1 MFSKFSQRLAHLAGV
16 KSPQRSGRHRKS
28 CISVAL
34 SMGLIA
40 AALATVSPARA
51 QGDPLV
57 EAQSGEWS
65 CTRDLGDGTQQG
77 ILYQIVYNNG
87 QNILYSYSED
97 ESGAWSLDQEATFSL
112 SSGQFFNALVMTPA
126 GDMYAVLHGGNPE
139 HQLVKFNA
147 PATVGGVASYDVVAN
162 FPSESTSK
170 AVNFSSYVEI
180 NGDPYLAMSNN
191 GKNTNDELYNVTTG
205 VFSDW
210 NIVNAGNAKDAVWA
224 PLGITSGGVT
234 YPMVGIDENSANSV
248 LYAVSGNTATLA
260 TTLTDLNGNSMSW
273 DTSKAWGVGG
283 SFGSANA
290 SEQSFYFFRND
301 GLLFEWEQTSDSTA
315 ALTQIGSSTPSN
327 DNDGASCGNVGLEAK
342 AIVMTTLA
350 YDANG
355 GSGAPDDQSGD
366 ASSDVT
372 VSDTTPTREGY
383 SFTGWNTAA
392 DGTGT
397 SYAGNDSY
405 TLPASGTDTLYAQW
419 DPNTVTL
426 AYDANG
432 GSGAPNDQSGDSFSD
447 VTVSDTTPTREGYS
461 FKGWNTAADGTGVDY
476 PADSTYTLPASGT
489 DTLYAQ
495 WDPNTV
501 TLAYSAN
508 GGSGAPD
515 DQSGDAFSDVTVSDT
530 TPTREGYSFTGWNT
544 AADGTGTDYPADSTY
559 TLPASGTDTL
569 YAQWDPNTVTL
580 AYDAN
585 GGSGAPNDQSGDAFS
600 DVTVSDTT
608 PTREGYSFTGWNT
621 AADGTGV
628 DYPAD
633 STYTLPASGT
643 DTLYA
648 QWNQD
653 VVGQATLA
661 YSANGGSGAPGDQS
675 GDASSDVT
683 VSDTTPTR
691 EGYSFTGWNTAAD
704 GTGTSYAGNDSYTL
718 PASGTDTLYAQW
730 DPNTVTLAYDANGG
744 SGAPNDQSGDSFSD
758 VTVSDTTPT
767 REGYSFTG
775 WNTAADGSGVDYPA
789 DSTYTLPASGTDT
802 LYAQWDP
809 NTVTLAYDANG
820 GSGAP
825 NDQSGDAFSD
835 VTVSDTTPTREGYS
849 FTGWNTAA
857 DGTGV
862 D

>member
-1 MFSKFSQRLAHLAGV
+1 MFSTFSQRLAHLAGI

-28 CISVAL
+28 CIAVAL

-51 QGDPLV
+51 QDDPLV

-97 ESGAWSLDQEATFSL
+97 GSGAWSLDQEATFSL

-126 GDMYAVLHGGNPE
+126 GDMYAVLHRNSNPY
-139 HQLVKFNA
+139 HRLVKFNA
-147 PATVGGVASYDVVAN
+147 PATVGGVASYDVVTN

-205 VFSDW
+205 VFTDW
-210 NIVNAGNAKDAVWA
+210 NIVNNGNAKDAVWA

-248 LYAVSGNTATLA
+248 LYDVDGNTATLA

-342 AIVMTTLA
+342 ALVITTLA

-355 GSGAPDDQSGD
+355 GSGAPNDQSGD
-366 ASSDVT
+366 SFSDVT

-419 DPNTVTL
+419 NQQLIEEDP
-426 AYDANG
+426 
-432 GSGAPNDQSGDSFSD
+432 PP
-447 VTVSDTTPTREGYS
+447 VTVLPPESE
-461 FKGWNTAADGTGVDY
+461 
-476 PADSTYTLPASGT
+476 PADP
-489 DTLYAQ
+489 
-495 WDPNTV
+495 
-501 TLAYSAN
+501 
-508 GGSGAPD
+508 
-515 DQSGDAFSDVTVSDT
+515 
-530 TPTREGYSFTGWNT
+530 TP
-544 AADGTGTDYPADSTY
+544 
-559 TLPASGTDTL
+559 
-569 YAQWDPNTVTL
+569 
-580 AYDAN
+580 
-585 GGSGAPNDQSGDAFS
+585 
-600 DVTVSDTT
+600 
-608 PTREGYSFTGWNT
+608 
-621 AADGTGV
+621 
-628 DYPAD
+628 
-633 STYTLPASGT
+633 
-643 DTLYA
+643 
-648 QWNQD
+648 
-653 VVGQATLA
+653 
-661 YSANGGSGAPGDQS
+661 
-675 GDASSDVT
+675 
-683 VSDTTPTR
+683 
-691 EGYSFTGWNTAAD
+691 
-704 GTGTSYAGNDSYTL
+704 GNPSYT
-718 PASGTDTLYAQW
+718 G
-730 DPNTVTLAYDANGG
+730 
-744 SGAPNDQSGDSFSD
+744 
-758 VTVSDTTPT
+758 
-767 REGYSFTG
+767 
-775 WNTAADGSGVDYPA
+775 
-789 DSTYTLPASGTDT
+789 
-802 LYAQWDP
+802 
-809 NTVTLAYDANG
+809 
-820 GSGAP
+820 
-825 NDQSGDAFSD
+825 
-835 VTVSDTTPTREGYS
+835 
-849 FTGWNTAA
+849 
-857 DGTGV
+857 
-862 D
+862 

>member
-1 MFSKFSQRLAHLAGV
+1 MPSGI
-16 KSPQRSGRHRKS
+16 PIRSRWPMTRM
-28 CISVAL
+28 VVR
-34 SMGLIA
+34 GL
-40 AALATVSPARA
+40 R
-51 QGDPLV
+51 
-57 EAQSGEWS
+57 
-65 CTRDLGDGTQQG
+65 
-77 ILYQIVYNNG
+77 
-87 QNILYSYSED
+87 
-97 ESGAWSLDQEATFSL
+97 
-112 SSGQFFNALVMTPA
+112 
-126 GDMYAVLHGGNPE
+126 
-139 HQLVKFNA
+139 
-147 PATVGGVASYDVVAN
+147 
-162 FPSESTSK
+162 
-170 AVNFSSYVEI
+170 
-180 NGDPYLAMSNN
+180 
-191 GKNTNDELYNVTTG
+191 
-205 VFSDW
+205 
-210 NIVNAGNAKDAVWA
+210 
-224 PLGITSGGVT
+224 
-234 YPMVGIDENSANSV
+234 
-248 LYAVSGNTATLA
+248 
-260 TTLTDLNGNSMSW
+260 
-273 DTSKAWGVGG
+273 
-283 SFGSANA
+283 
-290 SEQSFYFFRND
+290 
-301 GLLFEWEQTSDSTA
+301 
-315 ALTQIGSSTPSN
+315 
-327 DNDGASCGNVGLEAK
+327 
-342 AIVMTTLA
+342 
-350 YDANG
+350 
-355 GSGAPDDQSGD
+355 
-366 ASSDVT
+366 
-372 VSDTTPTREGY
+372 
-383 SFTGWNTAA
+383 
-392 DGTGT
+392 
-397 SYAGNDSY
+397 
-405 TLPASGTDTLYAQW
+405 
-419 DPNTVTL
+419 
-426 AYDANG
+426 
-432 GSGAPNDQSGDSFSD
+432 NDQSGDSFSD

-461 FKGWNTAADGTGVDY
+461 FTGWNTAADGTGVDY

-501 TLAYSAN
+501 TLAYGAN
-508 GGSGAPD
+508 GGSGAPN

-809 NTVTLAYDANG
+809 NTVTLAYGANGGSGAPNDQSGDAFSDVTVSATTPTREGYSFTGWDTAADGSGTDYAAGSSYTLPASGTDTLYAQWDPNTVTLAYDANG

-825 NDQSGDAFSD
+825 DDQSGDAFSD

-857 DGTGV
+857 DGSGV
-862 D
+862 DYPADSTYTLPASGTDTLYAQWNQQLIEEDPPPVTVLPPESEPADPTPGNPTYTG

>member
-1 MFSKFSQRLAHLAGV
+1 MAPV
-16 KSPQRSGRHRKS
+16 P
-28 CISVAL
+28 V
-34 SMGLIA
+34 M
-40 AALATVSPARA
+40 P
-51 QGDPLV
+51 
-57 EAQSGEWS
+57 
-65 CTRDLGDGTQQG
+65 GT
-77 ILYQIVYNNG
+77 
-87 QNILYSYSED
+87 
-97 ESGAWSLDQEATFSL
+97 T
-112 SSGQFFNALVMTPA
+112 
-126 GDMYAVLHGGNPE
+126 
-139 HQLVKFNA
+139 
-147 PATVGGVASYDVVAN
+147 
-162 FPSESTSK
+162 
-170 AVNFSSYVEI
+170 
-180 NGDPYLAMSNN
+180 
-191 GKNTNDELYNVTTG
+191 
-205 VFSDW
+205 
-210 NIVNAGNAKDAVWA
+210 
-224 PLGITSGGVT
+224 
-234 YPMVGIDENSANSV
+234 
-248 LYAVSGNTATLA
+248 
-260 TTLTDLNGNSMSW
+260 
-273 DTSKAWGVGG
+273 
-283 SFGSANA
+283 
-290 SEQSFYFFRND
+290 
-301 GLLFEWEQTSDSTA
+301 
-315 ALTQIGSSTPSN
+315 
-327 DNDGASCGNVGLEAK
+327 
-342 AIVMTTLA
+342 
-350 YDANG
+350 
-355 GSGAPDDQSGD
+355 
-366 ASSDVT
+366 
-372 VSDTTPTREGY
+372 
-383 SFTGWNTAA
+383 
-392 DGTGT
+392 
-397 SYAGNDSY
+397 Y

-432 GSGAPNDQSGDSFSD
+432 GSGAPDDQSGDSFSD

-461 FKGWNTAADGTGVDY
+461 FTGWNTAADGSGVDY

-501 TLAYSAN
+501 TLAYDAN

-544 AADGTGTDYPADSTY
+544 AADGTGTDYAAGSSY

-585 GGSGAPNDQSGDAFS
+585 GGSGAPGDQSGDAFS

-744 SGAPNDQSGDSFSD
+744 SGAPGDQSGDSFSD

-825 NDQSGDAFSD
+825 GDQSGDAFSD
-835 VTVSDTTPTREGYS
+835 VTVSATTPTREGYS

-857 DGTGV
+857 DGSGTSYAG
-862 D
+862 